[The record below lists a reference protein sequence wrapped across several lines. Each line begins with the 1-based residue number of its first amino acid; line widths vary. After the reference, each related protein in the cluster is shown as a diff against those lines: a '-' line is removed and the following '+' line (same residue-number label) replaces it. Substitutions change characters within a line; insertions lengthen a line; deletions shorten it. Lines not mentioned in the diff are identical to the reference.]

1 MITTFEIITINLVAI
16 YYHGNM
22 RGRWEIVHSI
32 KTARYCSASVVII
45 ERRCARLNIRCTY
58 AYMTTNLKVINTQIF
73 PLVNYCCCD

>member
-32 KTARYCSASVVII
+32 KTAKYCSASVVII
-45 ERRCARLNIRCTY
+45 ERRCARLNI
-58 AYMTTNLKVINTQIF
+58 
-73 PLVNYCCCD
+73 